1 MVKYLHNGRFLKIF
15 PWKRL
20 NFKVNYVCSLTCT
33 MLFKNITCKSD
44 ENAIFQS
51 HENRT
56 LDRQI
61 SKQKQTTLRIISL
74 FSSHELS

>member
-33 MLFKNITCKSD
+33 VFKSIACKSD

-61 SKQKQTTLRIISL
+61 SKQKQTTLQIISL
-74 FSSHELS
+74 FQAMS